1 MCRKYHWEGEEEIGT
16 VIPLAWKFGMK
27 EKADKVKGKCVYIY
41 IYIYMYIFF
50 FFLFTIIF
58 CIVWASQVALVVKN
72 LPANAGDIRDSGLIL
87 RLGRSLGGGH
97 GNPLQHSC
105 TENPMDRGAWQATYS
120 P

>member
-1 MCRKYHWEGEEEIGT
+1 MGLRNIYTYVCRKYHWEGEEEIGT

-41 IYIYMYIFF
+41 IFFFF

-87 RLGRSLGGGH
+87 R
-97 GNPLQHSC
+97 
-105 TENPMDRGAWQATYS
+105 
-120 P
+120 